1 MNRQVRE
8 LQITRVGEVMT
19 TQLVTLGPEQDLTF
33 AHGMMLWSNVR
44 HLPVVRDGRLVGI
57 VSDRDL
63 LAKLARMAT
72 DPDPTAVVADIMAQ
86 PVETA
91 APGDDLGEAAARMAL
106 KRIDC
111 LPVVDG
117 DALVGIVTTTDV
129 LAERGRLFFK
139 SGKLAVPSVATLMRT
154 RVKHIG
160 EDEDLLDAIALM
172 VERDVR
178 HLPVVDGDGRVVG
191 MLSDRDVRAAVGDP
205 IEALRGGGEG
215 PSGRRVGDVMR
226 LNPAIL
232 HRDAP
237 IADLASY
244 LLDERIG
251 AVPIVDDDERLV
263 GIASYVDLLSYV
275 VATSDRPR
283 PTGFAR

>member
-1 MNRQVRE
+1 MNRPVSE
-8 LQITRVGEVMT
+8 LQITRVGEVMS

-33 AHGMMLWSNVR
+33 AHAMMLWSNVR
-44 HLPVVRDGRLVGI
+44 HLPVVRDGKLVG
-57 VSDRDL
+57 VLSDRDL
-63 LAKLARMAT
+63 LAKLAETAAL
-72 DPDPTAVVADIMAQ
+72 PDPTAVVEDVMTK

-91 APGDDLGEAAARMAL
+91 TPGEDLGEAAARMAL

-111 LPVVDG
+111 LPVVEG
-117 DALVGIVTTTDV
+117 DALVGIITATDV

-139 SGKLAVPSVATLMRT
+139 SGKLSVPSVATVMRQ
-154 RVKHIG
+154 RVKSVG
-160 EDEDLLDAIALM
+160 EDEDLFDAIALM
-172 VERDVR
+172 VDSDVR
-178 HLPVVDGDGRVVG
+178 HLPVTDSDKRVIG

-205 IEALRGGGEG
+205 IEALRQEGEG

-226 LNPAIL
+226 INPATL
-232 HRDAP
+232 NRDAP

-275 VATSDRPR
+275 VAKR
-283 PTGFAR
+283 G